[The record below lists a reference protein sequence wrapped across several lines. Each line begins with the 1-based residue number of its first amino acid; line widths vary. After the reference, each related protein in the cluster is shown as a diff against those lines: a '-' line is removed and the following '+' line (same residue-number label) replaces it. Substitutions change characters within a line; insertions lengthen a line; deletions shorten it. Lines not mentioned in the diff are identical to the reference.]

1 VPINQA
7 ETMSQQLVVGA
18 PMPPGRLGMIRCFLG
33 VRLVGVLLIADGCSS
48 PQATKT
54 SPPSAYRSAP
64 YRPVAKK
71 IETPQAP
78 STKRVE
84 IASEPTGIPVGRS
97 PALWDSAKKIEIV
110 SEPAG
115 ARIEVNDD
123 YVGDAPITV
132 PIRTVNSFGTQ

>member
-1 VPINQA
+1 
-7 ETMSQQLVVGA
+7 M
-18 PMPPGRLGMIRCFLG
+18 
-33 VRLVGVLLIADGCSS
+33 
-48 PQATKT
+48 
-54 SPPSAYRSAP
+54 
-64 YRPVAKK
+64 AKK
-71 IETPQAP
+71 VETPQAP

-132 PIRTVNSFGTQ
+132 AIPDSNGQFIRDTVIRALPTEGGDYTQQKSFFGKVEKPYYQRDGDQIPSRILFDMHLGPVRPSVDVNVAPAN